1 MSSDPETVTY
11 NAIFDYAR
19 SNGCKAAYGLL
30 LLYGPDHFAGNYE
43 EYNEL
48 LFLLDNNKIP
58 AADE

>member
-11 NAIFDYAR
+11 NAILDYAR
-19 SNGCKAAYGLL
+19 SNGCNAAYGLL
-30 LLYGPDHFAGNYE
+30 LLYGPDRFAGNYE

-48 LFLLDNNKIP
+48 LYLLNNHKIP